1 MLDPTVFISEYGE
14 KVTLKSR
21 SLDTTNRDAVT
32 GWPPVTWVDSEIMMY
47 VEQMST
53 KLMDA
58 GGGKINE
65 IRLKGYVA
73 ISINQGDQ
81 AVVRGDTYKVELPPN
96 PYAVGGV
103 VVYWGLVL
111 LKVS

>member
-21 SLDTTNRDAVT
+21 SLDKTSRDAVT
-32 GWPPVTWVDSEIMMY
+32 GWPPVSWTDSEIMMY

-65 IRLKGYVA
+65 IRLKGYVTV
-73 ISINQGDQ
+73 SVNQEDQ
-81 AVVRGDTYKVELPPN
+81 AVMRGENYKVELRPTPF
-96 PYAVGGV
+96 AVGGV

>member
-1 MLDPTVFISEYGE
+1 MLDPTRFISEYGE

-21 SLDTTNRDAVT
+21 SLDTANRDAVT
-32 GWPPVTWVDSEIMMY
+32 GWPPITWTDSEIMMY
-47 VEQMST
+47 IEQMSMR
-53 KLMDA
+53 LMDA

-65 IRLKGYVA
+65 VRFKGFVTV
-73 ISINQGDQ
+73 SVNQEDQ
-81 AVVRGDTYKVELPPN
+81 AVVRGATYKVELPPE
-96 PYAVGGV
+96 PFAVGGT